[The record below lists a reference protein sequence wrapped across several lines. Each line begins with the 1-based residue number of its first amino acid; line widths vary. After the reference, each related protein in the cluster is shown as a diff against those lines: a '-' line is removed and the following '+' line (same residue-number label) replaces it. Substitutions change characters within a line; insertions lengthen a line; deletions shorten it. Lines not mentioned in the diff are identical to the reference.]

1 MRSRRHRQP
10 IICVSHKART
20 RGQLALCRL
29 ALLLQAAQ
37 IPGMS
42 ESEPSEGG
50 NGDRDQSL
58 KVPAPAP
65 PKPTPKPASAEPSRP
80 DATPDAA
87 LLAIKSSLNEIS
99 GRLKLKF
106 WKVTIADLINFVMLA
121 LVGGTLWTARDQ
133 FRTAQQQSAM
143 TRDQLTYTILLQL
156 KRDSEELTEFLAS
169 KSPALRRMDALSC
182 DIPDGSQQA
191 QGAERETNHVLDFY
205 EFYYMARYDYDLI
218 RQNNWDQLCTGA
230 QDLIAGNCFT
240 RKNADRI
247 IGKRANAGFRQT
259 MSACVATK

>member
-1 MRSRRHRQP
+1 MSDSTSMRSRRRRRP
-10 IICVSHKART
+10 IICLRHKART
-20 RGQLALCRL
+20 RGRL

-42 ESEPSEGG
+42 ESEPPEGG
-50 NGDRDQSL
+50 KGDGDKS
-58 KVPAPAP
+58 
-65 PKPTPKPASAEPSRP
+65 PKPPPPEPLTPEPGRQ
-80 DATPDAA
+80 DEGADAA
-87 LLAIKSSLNEIS
+87 LLTIKSSLNEIS
-99 GRLKLKF
+99 GRLKSKF
-106 WKVTIADLINFVMLA
+106 WKVTIADLMNFVMLA

-182 DIPDGSQQA
+182 DIPDGSEQA
-191 QGAERETNHVLDFY
+191 QEAERETNHVLDFY

-218 RQNNWDQLCTGA
+218 RQGNWDQLCTGA
-230 QDLIAGNCFT
+230 RDAIAGNCFT